1 MDMKTVKDCLVKRI
15 KELREKRGYTQERL
29 AEMAE
34 IEPRSLSKIEC
45 GVTFPSKS
53 LASIADAL
61 EISLPQLFE
70 FNHVEKTVDTM
81 YGDSMTKEEKE
92 TEVKRLKEESGV
104 IQREEPNIM
113 NPIE

>member
-1 MDMKTVKDCLVKRI
+1 MDMKTVKDCLGKRI
-15 KELREKRGYTQERL
+15 KELWEKRGYTQERL

-34 IEPRSLSKIEC
+34 IEPRSLNKIEC

-81 YGDSMTKEEKE
+81 KGDIRNNLDKLNSEQIKVVYRLMLSMY
-92 TEVKRLKEESGV
+92 
-104 IQREEPNIM
+104 Q
-113 NPIE
+113 